1 MRCVCMLMRVSLTPP
16 RFVLTL
22 IARALCVSQSPSHS
36 AHVSLR
42 EQDDDGDDEEAAAP
56 AQDFDLGG
64 GFDFDDDNEPFKLFG
79 DDGNQVDQVRFKN
92 TRI

>member
-1 MRCVCMLMRVSLTPP
+1 M
-16 RFVLTL
+16 
-22 IARALCVSQSPSHS
+22 SQSPSHS

-64 GFDFDDDNEPFKLFG
+64 GFDFDDDNEPFKLFS
-79 DDGNQVDQVRFKN
+79 DDGNQVDQVRFKSAR
-92 TRI
+92 T

>member
-1 MRCVCMLMRVSLTPP
+1 MLMRVSLIPP
-16 RFVLTL
+16 HLLSSL
-22 IARALCVSQSPSHS
+22 IACALRVSQSPSHS

-64 GFDFDDDNEPFKLFG
+64 GFDFDDDNEPFKLFS

-92 TRI
+92 TLP